1 LLMHHMEDI
10 ARKYSFDEMH
20 LTIDPDNQG
29 ASEFC
34 YRLGWEKTSTKGE
47 WSGEMRKSLH

>member
-1 LLMHHMEDI
+1 MHYMEGI

-34 YRLGWEKTSTKGE
+34 YQLGWEKTPTKGE
-47 WSGEMRKSLH
+47 WSGEMRKSLR